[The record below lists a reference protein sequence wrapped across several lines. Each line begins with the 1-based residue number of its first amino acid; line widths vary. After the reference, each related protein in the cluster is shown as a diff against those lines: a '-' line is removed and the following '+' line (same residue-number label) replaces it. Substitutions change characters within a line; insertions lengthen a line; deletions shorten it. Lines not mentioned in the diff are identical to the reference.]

1 MLHYHRVG
9 GSGIVAYEIGR
20 SMAEDR
26 GHEVHFVGMEPPFRF
41 GGTFSERMH
50 FHKVEVK
57 EYPVFDYQP
66 YTLALASQLSE
77 LILLHDIDVIHS
89 HYALPHA
96 VAAHL
101 AKEISGKPVKTVATL
116 HGTDITVVGAHPT
129 MRNITCYAIRVSNRV
144 TAVSDSLKE
153 ATIKEFGIS
162 KNKIRKIYNFVNPK
176 HFNPDLPRVKQLN
189 PKGKKIIIH
198 ISNLRPV
205 KSPLDVIEI
214 FYGIQKTI
222 REEMEL
228 WVVGEGP
235 LLSAMIARAGELDI
249 SNSVKF
255 IGIYS
260 NIGSLLASA
269 DCFLLPSKQESF
281 GLAALEAMMCGTP
294 VIATRVGGLPELID
308 DGSTGFLFDFG
319 RNQEAVDKASELFQ
333 NEQLYARIRENGL
346 ERARTKYDMTAIVS
360 QYEELYLL

>member
-26 GHEVHFVGMEPPFRF
+26 GHDVHFVGIEPPFRF
-41 GGTFSERMH
+41 GDTLSDHMH

-116 HGTDITVVGAHPT
+116 HGTDITVVGSHPT

-153 ATIKEFGIS
+153 STIKEFGIS
-162 KNKIRKIYNFVNPK
+162 KNKIHRIYNFVNPEY
-176 HFNPDLPRVKQLN
+176 FNPDLPRVKQL
-189 PKGKKIIIH
+189 
-198 ISNLRPV
+198 
-205 KSPLDVIEI
+205 
-214 FYGIQKTI
+214 
-222 REEMEL
+222 
-228 WVVGEGP
+228 
-235 LLSAMIARAGELDI
+235 
-249 SNSVKF
+249 
-255 IGIYS
+255 
-260 NIGSLLASA
+260 
-269 DCFLLPSKQESF
+269 
-281 GLAALEAMMCGTP
+281 GT
-294 VIATRVGGLPELID
+294 
-308 DGSTGFLFDFG
+308 
-319 RNQEAVDKASELFQ
+319 
-333 NEQLYARIRENGL
+333 NG
-346 ERARTKYDMTAIVS
+346 
-360 QYEELYLL
+360 